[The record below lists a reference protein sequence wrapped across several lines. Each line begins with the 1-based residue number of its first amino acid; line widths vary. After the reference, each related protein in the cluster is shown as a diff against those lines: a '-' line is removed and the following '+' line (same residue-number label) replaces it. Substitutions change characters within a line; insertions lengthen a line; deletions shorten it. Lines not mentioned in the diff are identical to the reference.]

1 MKVVFK
7 PSQQSMIN
15 AISNAERPILELL
28 WQKGPLTGREIYD
41 HVRQSRPAAYTT
53 VLTLIGRMVKKGSV
67 RRRQA
72 GGLLVFEAAM
82 ERSEF
87 ENTVAAVVMKR
98 ILEISPSSAI
108 STFVE
113 AVSEWDESKLDEV
126 MEIIEKKR
134 KADGQ

>member
-1 MKVVFK
+1 MKVAFK
-7 PSQQSMIN
+7 PSQPSMIN

-41 HVRQSRPAAYTT
+41 QVRRSKPAAYTT
-53 VLTLIGRMVKKGSV
+53 VLTLLGRMVKKGSV

-72 GGLLVFEAAM
+72 SGLLVFEAAM
-82 ERSEF
+82 EKSEF
-87 ENTVAAVVMKR
+87 ENKVAEVVMKR